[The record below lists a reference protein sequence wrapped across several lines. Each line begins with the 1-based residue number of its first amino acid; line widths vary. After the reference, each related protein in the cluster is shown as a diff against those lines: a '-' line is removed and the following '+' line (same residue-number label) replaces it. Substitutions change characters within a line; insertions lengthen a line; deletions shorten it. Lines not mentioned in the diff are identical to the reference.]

1 MTTLL
6 QKKQIK
12 GISLTEQKIL
22 DDRKQLAQKL
32 KQAAELHL
40 KAANKLA
47 QAAERIE
54 NYDEDCTIHIATE
67 AYAVVEDVRKAKRLL
82 TY

>member
-22 DDRKQLAQKL
+22 DDRKHLAQQL

-47 QAAERIE
+47 EAAERIE
-54 NYDEDCTIHIATE
+54 KYEEHCAIHIATE
-67 AYAVVEDVRKAKRLL
+67 AYAVVEDVRKARRLL